1 MINHKFVS
9 VSAVQIYDLSY
20 IHLHS
25 QPVMFEHVKRGMHK
39 EMDAKRIYFPC
50 FIFYCGVIH
59 RFAFYSRV
67 QIKVIFLFAI
77 FELIGDQFY
86 HFSNVTLIDWN

>member
-1 MINHKFVS
+1 
-9 VSAVQIYDLSY
+9 
-20 IHLHS
+20 
-25 QPVMFEHVKRGMHK
+25 
-39 EMDAKRIYFPC
+39 MDAQRIYFPC

-86 HFSNVTLIDWN
+86 HFSNVTLIDWNWFIGRRHHDNATNDVFDFVYKQISCGRQVKLKLR